1 VKVKKCVNKP
11 QQILPTIIDMLLNCI
26 IKGKTIPQQKQKH
39 RFMPRSHELSNLHQ
53 VCFGYKQKHQKM
65 LQRHRR
71 CHCRTFRSNTSELDT
86 SSFYS
91 YLTSSVALVLEQTI
105 GIRNTEES
113 RGELRQHKK
122 KKSEEWNYGDLTILA
137 LGR

>member
-1 VKVKKCVNKP
+1 
-11 QQILPTIIDMLLNCI
+11 
-26 IKGKTIPQQKQKH
+26 
-39 RFMPRSHELSNLHQ
+39 
-53 VCFGYKQKHQKM
+53 
-65 LQRHRR
+65 
-71 CHCRTFRSNTSELDT
+71 LDT

-122 KKSEEWNYGDLTILA
+122 KKSEEWKYGDLTILA